1 MEQELDIVKNVKKLL
16 RKNNMEQPRLKKVYK
31 EEVISRLIE
40 RFKYKNIMQVPKIEK
55 IVLNMGIGKDGKDAK
70 AVEAAQKELTLIA
83 GQKAVLTKAKKSI
96 AGFNVRKGN
105 IVGVKVTLRGNRMYE
120 FLDRLI
126 TVAIPRIRDF
136 DGFPKNSTDGK
147 GSYTIGIKEHV
158 IFPEVDY
165 NTIYKIQG
173 INITI
178 VTSAKTPEETVA
190 LLKEI
195 GLPIREE

>member
-1 MEQELDIVKNVKKLL
+1 MEE
-16 RKNNMEQPRLKKVYK
+16 PRLKKIYK
-31 EEVISRLIE
+31 ENVIPKLME
-40 RFKYKNIMQVPKIEK
+40 KFQYKNKLQVPKILK
-55 IVLNMGIGKDGKDAK
+55 VVLNMGIGRDSKDSK
-70 AVEAAQKELTLIA
+70 AVESAQKELTLIA

-105 IVGVKVTLRGNRMYE
+105 IVGVMVTLRGNRMYE

-126 TVAIPRIRDF
+126 TVALPRVRDF
-136 DGFPKNSTDGK
+136 NGLPKNSTDGR
-147 GSYTIGIKEHV
+147 GSYTIGIKEHI

-165 NTIYKIQG
+165 NTIYKVQG
-173 INITI
+173 MNVTI
-178 VTSAKTPEETVA
+178 VTSAKTPEEAVT

>member
-1 MEQELDIVKNVKKLL
+1 MEE
-16 RKNNMEQPRLKKVYK
+16 PRLKKLYK
-31 EEVISRLIE
+31 EEVIPKLME
-40 RFKYKNIMQVPKIEK
+40 KFKYKNKLQVPKILK
-55 IVLNMGIGKDGKDAK
+55 IVLNMGIGRDGKDAK
-70 AVEAAQKELTLIA
+70 AVEAAQRELTLIA

-105 IVGVKVTLRGNRMYE
+105 IVGVMVTLRGNRMYE

-126 TVAIPRIRDF
+126 TVALPRIRDF
-136 DGFPKNSTDGK
+136 EGLPKSSVDGR

-165 NTIYKIQG
+165 NTIYKVQG
-173 INITI
+173 MNVTI
-178 VTSAKTPEETVA
+178 VTSAKTPEETIA

-195 GLPIREE
+195 GLPIREG

>member
-1 MEQELDIVKNVKKLL
+1 MEE
-16 RKNNMEQPRLKKVYK
+16 PRLKKKYK
-31 EEVISRLIE
+31 EMVVPELMKK
-40 RFKYKNIMQVPKIEK
+40 FKYTNIMQVPKILK
-55 IVLNMGIGKDGKDAK
+55 IVLNMGIGRDNKDAK
-70 AVEAAQKELTLIA
+70 ALEGAQKELTLIA

-105 IVGVKVTLRGNRMYE
+105 IVGVMVTLRGNRMYE

-126 TVAIPRIRDF
+126 TVALPRVRDF
-136 DGFPKNSTDGK
+136 DGLPKNSTDGR

-165 NTIYKIQG
+165 NTIYKAQG
-173 INITI
+173 INVTI
-178 VTSAKTPEETVA
+178 VTSAKTPEETVS
-190 LLKEI
+190 LLREI

>member
-1 MEQELDIVKNVKKLL
+1 MEE
-16 RKNNMEQPRLKKVYK
+16 PRLKKKYK
-31 EEVISRLIE
+31 EEVIPELMKK
-40 RFKYKNIMQVPKIEK
+40 FNYKSIMQVPKLVK
-55 IVLNMGIGKDGKDAK
+55 IVLNMGIGRDNKDSK
-70 AVEAAQKELTLIA
+70 AVESAQRELTLIA

-105 IVGVKVTLRGNRMYE
+105 IVGVMVTLRGNRMYE

-126 TVAIPRIRDF
+126 TVALPRVRDF
-136 DGFPKNSTDGK
+136 EGLPKNSTDGR

-165 NTIYKIQG
+165 NTIYKVQG
-173 INITI
+173 MNITI
-178 VTSAKTPEETVA
+178 VTSAKTPEETISF
-190 LLKEI
+190 LKEI

>member
-1 MEQELDIVKNVKKLL
+1 MEE
-16 RKNNMEQPRLKKVYK
+16 PRLKKVYK
-31 EEVISRLIE
+31 EYVINRLME
-40 RFKYKNIMQVPKIEK
+40 KFKYKNKMQVPKILK
-55 IVLNMGIGKDGKDAK
+55 IVLNMGIGRDNKDAK
-70 AVEAAQKELTLIA
+70 AIESAQRELTLIA

-105 IVGVKVTLRGNRMYE
+105 IVGVMVTLRGNRMYE

-126 TVAIPRIRDF
+126 TVALPRVRDF
-136 DGFPKNSTDGK
+136 EGLPKNSTDGR

-165 NTIYKIQG
+165 NTIYKVKG
-173 INITI
+173 MNVTI
-178 VTSAKTPEETVA
+178 VTSAKTPEETVS

>member
-1 MEQELDIVKNVKKLL
+1 MEE
-16 RKNNMEQPRLKKVYK
+16 PRLKKIYRESVVPK
-31 EEVISRLIE
+31 LMD
-40 RFKYKNIMQVPKIEK
+40 RFKYKNVMQVPKILK
-55 IVLNMGIGKDGKDAK
+55 IVLNMGIGRDNKDSK

-105 IVGVKVTLRGNRMYE
+105 IVGVMVTLRGNKMYE

-126 TVAIPRIRDF
+126 TVALPRVRDF
-136 DGFPKNSTDGK
+136 EGLPKNSTDGR

-165 NTIYKIQG
+165 NTIYKVQG
-173 INITI
+173 MNVTI
-178 VTSAKTPEETVA
+178 VTSAKTPEETIS

-195 GLPIREE
+195 GLPIRED